1 MNIEI
6 GKTTDELTYKDS
18 SATSLRDPLRKALVI
33 VDMQRDFIYESSPLP
48 CEEANEVLYRLESKL
63 KSFVGDVVF
72 LRDTHGSDYF
82 ATQEG
87 IKFPILHCVK
97 ETFGWEVIPRLTD
110 VCKANRK
117 ISKRYIDKNQFG
129 YIGNEWRLGDNG
141 VIEICGTR
149 TSTCVVSNALIL
161 KSLYPNI
168 PIIVWKNL
176 CADNDEKLAEAAFD
190 VMRANQ
196 IEVLNYGV
204 K

>member
-6 GKTTDELTYKDS
+6 GKTTDELAYKDS
-18 SATSLRDPLRKALVI
+18 SATSLRDPLRKALVV
-33 VDMQRDFIYESSPLP
+33 VDMQRDFVYPSSPLP
-48 CEEANEVLYRLESKL
+48 CEKANNILNKLESKL

-82 ATQEG
+82 TTQEG
-87 IKFPILHCVK
+87 IKLPILHCVK
-97 ETFGWEVIPRLTD
+97 ETFGWEVAPRLID
-110 VCKANRK
+110 ACKANRK

-129 YIGNEWRLGDNG
+129 YIGNEWRLEDSG

-176 CADNDEKLAEAAFD
+176 CADNDEELAEAAFD

-196 IEVLNYGV
+196 IEVLNYDV
-204 K
+204 E